1 MELRHL
7 RSFLAVADSLHF
19 GRAARAL
26 NLSQPALSMQIRALE
41 EEVGERLFARNRRS
55 VALTL
60 AGTLF
65 AEDARDILTRAE
77 MAQLRAQRAG
87 RGQVGILRVGFIST
101 AAALLL
107 PPVALEF
114 RRRYPDVR
122 LELENVLTADQI
134 RNLQEKRLDV
144 GFLRLPNHA
153 EGLEEVRIH
162 REPFVILM
170 PERHPLAG
178 ATRLRLADLTN
189 SDFVM
194 YARKKAPEFHDFTLG
209 LLSRGNCRP
218 RIVQEAGEMYTLV
231 SLVAAGLGVAVLPKS
246 VERYRIPGVVFHGLP
261 LRMPQSEIAVA
272 IHRESP
278 LPLAREFFALARS
291 IHAA

>member
-7 RSFLAVADSLHF
+7 RSFLAVAETLHF
-19 GRAARAL
+19 GRAAQAL
-26 NLSQPALSMQIRALE
+26 HLSQPALSMQIRTLE
-41 EEVGERLFARNRRS
+41 EAVGERLFARNRRS

-77 MAQLRAQRAG
+77 AAQLRAQRAG

-114 RRRYPDVR
+114 RRRYPEVR
-122 LELENVLTADQI
+122 LELENVLTADQV

-153 EGLEEVRIH
+153 DGLEQVRIH

-170 PERHPLAG
+170 PESHPLAR
-178 ATRLRLADLTN
+178 ARPFRLSDL
-189 SDFVM
+189 SQGDFVM
-194 YARKKAPEFHDFTLG
+194 YARKKAPEFHDLTLG
-209 LLSRGNCRP
+209 ILSRGNCRP

-246 VERYRIPGVVFHGLP
+246 VERYRIPGVVFHALP
-261 LRMPQSEIAVA
+261 NRMPQSEIAIA
-272 IHRESP
+272 IHHETP
-278 LPLAREFFALARS
+278 LPLAREFFDLAQS
-291 IHAA
+291 IHRA